1 MSNGMQGFY
10 FPESAGAEA
19 WLRAERPG
27 IGAAGRWWVG
37 GLLFLLL
44 AVGWAGLA
52 APAADSVKL
61 KVGDLAPPFVAGRWL
76 QGGPLKQPL
85 TNGMAVVLF
94 WTSIEGQGVVG
105 MSRMEGMR
113 EKFASRGVTFVGV
126 RVWDHPQEEW
136 EPVRQ
141 RAGLVVEMPL
151 MADAV
156 DNRRKGVLA
165 ATWLEAAQ
173 ITAVPVVFVLD
184 RGRIAWM
191 GHPFG
196 LRERILQQLLE
207 GTYPWEQAVA
217 EHAALYNEAEALEKL
232 WKSLNLALENNQ
244 WKQAHDL
251 LKRMAGLLPADQQVG
266 LKALQFQMYVGEGRF
281 KEAEALAG
289 ELVERYPEEPHLL
302 NLLAWEMAT
311 NDDFEKPDYDLILK
325 IAERA
330 NAAAYQRDANILD
343 TYARA
348 LFLKGRKE
356 EAIQAQTRA
365 VQRAPADLKNK
376 FAEVLRYYQRG
387 ELPPLDE

>member
-1 MSNGMQGFY
+1 MQGLC
-10 FPESAGAEA
+10 FPENAGAEA
-19 WLRAERPG
+19 RMQAERTRL
-27 IGAAGRWWVG
+27 GAAGRWWWC

-44 AVGWAGLA
+44 AVGRPGLA

-76 QGGPLKQPL
+76 QGGPLNQPL
-85 TNGMAVVLF
+85 TNGTVVVLF

-113 EKFASRGVTFVGV
+113 EKFASRGVTFLGV

-136 EPVRQ
+136 EPVRK

-151 MADAV
+151 VADAV
-156 DNRRKGVLA
+156 DNRRQGVLA

-207 GTYPWEQAVA
+207 GNYPWEQAVA
-217 EHAALYNEAEALEKL
+217 EHAALFNQAEALEKL
-232 WKSLNLALENNQ
+232 WKSLDLALENNH

-251 LKRMAGLLPADQQVG
+251 LKRMSGLLPAEQQVG
-266 LKALQFQMYVGEGRF
+266 LKALQFQMYVGEGRL

-356 EAIQAQTRA
+356 EAVQAQTRA
-365 VQRAPADLKNK
+365 VQRAPEDLKNK

-387 ELPPLDE
+387 ELPPLDQ